1 MHLKKLVRKYVGDRA
16 FYAMVL
22 GVAVPIMIQNGIT
35 NFVSMLDN
43 IMVGQMGTESMS
55 GVAIVNQLLFVFSLC
70 VFGGVSGAG
79 IFGAQFYGNGNHEGL
94 RSTLR
99 WLGRTLAKLIRI
111 GNENSLVVWRK
122 GEELF
127 SLPVTVCVVLLMCSV
142 GTVLLFALAVGLFC
156 GLRYSFR
163 GPNLGKESINS
174 AMDRAAEAAETV
186 KEEIRSAGSEKKSQQ
201 EKGEDESK

>member
-94 RSTLR
+94 RSTLQF
-99 WLGRTLAKLIRI
+99 KLILSVI
-111 GNENSLVVWRK
+111 L
-122 GEELF
+122 
-127 SLPVTVCVVLLMCSV
+127 TAV
-142 GTVLLFALAVGLFC
+142 GTAIYMAADSALISLY
-156 GLRYSFR
+156 LH
-163 GPNLGKESINS
+163 
-174 AMDRAAEAAETV
+174 D
-186 KEEIRSAGSEKKSQQ
+186 GSESGDIAATLEYGIDYMAVMLIGLLPFAFTQAYASTLR
-201 EKGEDESK
+201 ETG

>member
-1 MHLKKLVRKYVGDRA
+1 M
-16 FYAMVL
+16 
-22 GVAVPIMIQNGIT
+22 T
-35 NFVSMLDN
+35 NFEMVELLREKANISYEEAKTALELANWDLLDAMLVLEREGKVS
-43 IMVGQMGTESMS
+43 SS
-55 GVAIVNQLLFVFSLC
+55 GGSYSTKDEEVRDEGKEKKHC
-70 VFGGVSGAG
+70 
-79 IFGAQFYGNGNHEGL
+79 NGEGL
-94 RSTLR
+94 RGTLR

-142 GTVLLFALAVGLFC
+142 GTVLFALAVGLFC

-174 AMDRAAEAAETV
+174 AMNRAADAAETV
-186 KEEIRSAGSEKKSQQ
+186 KEEIRSAGAEKQ

>member
-1 MHLKKLVRKYVGDRA
+1 M
-16 FYAMVL
+16 
-22 GVAVPIMIQNGIT
+22 T
-35 NFVSMLDN
+35 NFEMVELLRQKADISYEEAKTALELANWDLLDAML
-43 IMVGQMGTESMS
+43 VLEREGK
-55 GVAIVNQLLFVFSLC
+55 
-70 VFGGVSGAG
+70 VSGKG
-79 IFGAQFYGNGNHEGL
+79 GSYSTRDEEVQDEVKEKKHNGGEGL
-94 RSTLR
+94 RGTLR
-99 WLGRTLAKLIRI
+99 WLGKAMAKLIRI
-111 GNENSLVVWRK
+111 GNENSLVVCRK
-122 GEELF
+122 GQELF

-174 AMDRAAEAAETV
+174 AMNRAADAAETV

>member
-1 MHLKKLVRKYVGDRA
+1 M
-16 FYAMVL
+16 
-22 GVAVPIMIQNGIT
+22 T
-35 NFVSMLDN
+35 NFEMVELLREKANISYEEAKTALELANWDLLDAMLVLEREGKVS
-43 IMVGQMGTESMS
+43 SS
-55 GVAIVNQLLFVFSLC
+55 GGSYSTKDEEVKDDECRQKKHC
-70 VFGGVSGAG
+70 
-79 IFGAQFYGNGNHEGL
+79 NGEGL
-94 RSTLR
+94 RGTLR

-142 GTVLLFALAVGLFC
+142 GTVLFALAIGLFC

-174 AMDRAAEAAETV
+174 AMNRAAEAAETV
-186 KEEIRSAGSEKKSQQ
+186 KEEIRSAGSEKQ
-201 EKGEDESK
+201 EKNEDESK

>member
-1 MHLKKLVRKYVGDRA
+1 M
-16 FYAMVL
+16 
-22 GVAVPIMIQNGIT
+22 T
-35 NFVSMLDN
+35 NFEMVELLREKANISYEEAKTALELANWDLLDAML
-43 IMVGQMGTESMS
+43 VLEREGK
-55 GVAIVNQLLFVFSLC
+55 
-70 VFGGVSGAG
+70 VSG
-79 IFGAQFYGNGNHEGL
+79 NGGSYSTKDEVVDQDECKGKKHCNGEGL
-94 RSTLR
+94 RGTLR

-142 GTVLLFALAVGLFC
+142 GTVLFALAIGLFC

-186 KEEIRSAGSEKKSQQ
+186 KNEIRSAGSEKQ
-201 EKGEDESK
+201 EKGEDEAK

>member
-1 MHLKKLVRKYVGDRA
+1 M
-16 FYAMVL
+16 
-22 GVAVPIMIQNGIT
+22 T
-35 NFVSMLDN
+35 NFEMVELLREKANITYEEAKTALELANWDLLDAML
-43 IMVGQMGTESMS
+43 VLEREGK
-55 GVAIVNQLLFVFSLC
+55 
-70 VFGGVSGAG
+70 VSGSG
-79 IFGAQFYGNGNHEGL
+79 GSYSTKDEEVKEEERKDRKHCNGEGL
-94 RSTLR
+94 RGTLR
-99 WLGRTLAKLIRI
+99 WLGNALAKLIRI

-142 GTVLLFALAVGLFC
+142 GTVLFALAIGLFC

-186 KEEIRSAGSEKKSQQ
+186 KNEIRSAGSEKQ
-201 EKGEDESK
+201 EKSEEEAK